1 MHTGIRDQRG
11 LFSTGL
17 PLSFVTRSPEAPAS
31 FHASSDEI
39 ALGRALS
46 SRIGDATRMAAEAAA
61 AAGLLELASPRFARA
76 IHDVHTLATRV
87 IARFLITG
95 QGTTDR
101 ERGFIGGFGVLAALH
116 DLPVATLAWS
126 HLLWRDTYLRV
137 LDEEAERL
145 GTAPAVSEGVRKI
158 IRSSADTAM
167 VGMALAYDDQV
178 VRANEHAG
186 PAGPYVDQAHHGQ

>member
-1 MHTGIRDQRG
+1 MHTGIRDRHQA
-11 LFSTGL
+11 LSTGAL
-17 PLSFVTRSPEAPAS
+17 ALSFVSRSPQAPAS
-31 FHASSDEI
+31 FRASNDEI
-39 ALGRALS
+39 ALGEALS
-46 SRIGDATRMAAEAAA
+46 ARIGDATRMAAEAAA
-61 AAGLLELASPRFARA
+61 AAGLFELASPRFARA

-101 ERGFIGGFGVLAALH
+101 ERSFIGGFGVLAALH

-137 LDEEAERL
+137 LNEEAGRL
-145 GTAPAVSEGVRKI
+145 GTAPEVSEEARKI
-158 IRSSADTAM
+158 IRSSADSAM

-178 VRANEHAG
+178 VRANEHAD
-186 PAGPYVDQAHHGQ
+186 PRITHIA